1 MVSALVP
8 ALNFFSDGLCPRNV
22 NQTSTPKWLLVSF
35 ITTMKIEDMI
45 PIDLFLDL
53 WSISHYDS

>member
-22 NQTSTPKWLLVSF
+22 NQISTPKWLLVSF
-35 ITTMKIEDMI
+35 ITMQIEDMI
-45 PIDLFLDL
+45 PTDLLLDL
-53 WSISHYDS
+53 CSISHYDS